1 MPAVAHQC
9 EGMLPMDS
17 PSLYKSH
24 QQIKGEYCKLARRK
38 FGHRPRLQLA
48 ATCESASASAEGLQI
63 GNQNLKITEEI
74 YTAITSLAKNVKTMT
89 QRGEEPNT
97 VKRKRHL
104 RRSRQ
109 PKRARTRPPTPDTA

>member
-9 EGMLPMDS
+9 VGTLPMDP
-17 PSLYKSH
+17 PSLHTSY
-24 QQIKGEYCKLARRK
+24 QQITGGYCKLARRK

-74 YTAITSLAKNVKTMT
+74 YTAITTLPTNAQTMT
-89 QRGEEPNT
+89 QRGEDPNN
-97 VKRKRHL
+97 VKRKRHQRL
-104 RRSRQ
+104 SRQ
-109 PKRARTRPPTPDTA
+109 PKRARTRPPAPDTA